1 MTARRSLGITSALLV
16 VAAVLLWVSSRMTWV
31 AVTVADG
38 LSPERH
44 LSASGQQ
51 WAGALTPLAL
61 VILAGI
67 AAAVALKNRMRRV
80 VAVLIAVVAVAA
92 TVPALGV
99 LTSDPDVGHAEQAL
113 DLPHKDVVVL
123 IDAHHVAPVV
133 ALLGSLAA
141 VAAAVVL
148 IRGSRS
154 TGGGAGMDGRYLAPG
169 ARRAE
174 LERKVFADAAGR
186 NAGATGAEP
195 GAASTPQGDAGAGDD
210 DGDGSGLSERDLWDA
225 LDTGADPT
233 EVDGEASAGPGDVT
247 GGTGR

>member
-154 TGGGAGMDGRYLAPG
+154 TGAGPAWTGATSRPARGAPNSS
-169 ARRAE
+169 ARCSPTRRAATRGPPVQSPV
-174 LERKVFADAAGR
+174 LRRRRRVTPALGTTTVTAPACP
-186 NAGATGAEP
+186 NATCGTRWTRAQTP
-195 GAASTPQGDAGAGDD
+195 PRSTVRHR
-210 DGDGSGLSERDLWDA
+210 RDPA
-225 LDTGADPT
+225 M
-233 EVDGEASAGPGDVT
+233 
-247 GGTGR
+247 